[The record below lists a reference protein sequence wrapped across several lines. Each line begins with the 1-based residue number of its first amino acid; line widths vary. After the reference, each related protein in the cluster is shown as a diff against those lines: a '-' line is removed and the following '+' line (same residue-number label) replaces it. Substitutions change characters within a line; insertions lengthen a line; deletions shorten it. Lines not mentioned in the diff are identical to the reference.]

1 MVGME
6 PVQERFDGIEC
17 GARNFH
23 KQSDPIGH
31 AAIPEPWPFQSL
43 EVTALIGFMRNEAGI
58 GVTERHEIKGLS
70 LIIPHATDD
79 IDRVKVRG

>member
-17 GARNFH
+17 GAGNFH
-23 KQSDPIGH
+23 KQGDPIGH

-43 EVTALIGFMRNEAGI
+43 EGTALKRFMRNEAGI
-58 GVTERHEIKGLS
+58 GVGKRQQVEGIA
-70 LIIPHATDD
+70 LIISGSTDD
-79 IDRVKVRG
+79 IDRVEMSG